1 MKWNASLVTTLK
13 GIAMRSHSNKQL
25 KSQGLFL
32 LPILALSLLV
42 AALSANPSRAEET
55 IQVLRC
61 SNETTSAEAKA
72 KTKSCSRTKPA
83 PLSQADKA
91 ELQKCRFEATKAATE
106 AGMRLALAMCEEK
119 LKP

>member
-1 MKWNASLVTTLK
+1 
-13 GIAMRSHSNKQL
+13 MRSHSNKQL
-25 KSQGLFL
+25 HSQGLYSF
-32 LPILALSLLV
+32 LALSLLV
-42 AALSANPSRAEET
+42 TALSANPSWADET

-72 KTKSCSRTKPA
+72 KTKSCSSAKPA
-83 PLSQADKA
+83 PLSPADKA

-106 AGMRLALAMCEEK
+106 AGMRLALALCEEK

>member
-1 MKWNASLVTTLK
+1 
-13 GIAMRSHSNKQL
+13 MRSHNNKQL

-32 LPILALSLLV
+32 LPVLALGLV
-42 AALSANPSRAEET
+42 VTALSANPSRAEET

-72 KTKSCSRTKPA
+72 RTKSCSNSKPA
-83 PLSQADKA
+83 PLSKEEKA

>member
-1 MKWNASLVTTLK
+1 
-13 GIAMRSHSNKQL
+13 MRSDSNKEL
-25 KSQGLFL
+25 HSQGLYSF
-32 LPILALSLLV
+32 LALSLLV
-42 AALSANPSRAEET
+42 AVLSSNPLRAEET

-72 KTKSCSRTKPA
+72 KTKSCSNSKPA

-91 ELQKCRFEATKAATE
+91 ELQKCRFDATKASTE
-106 AGMRLALAMCEEK
+106 AGMRLALALCEEK

>member
-1 MKWNASLVTTLK
+1 
-13 GIAMRSHSNKQL
+13 MRSHRNKKLQ
-25 KSQGLFL
+25 SQGLFL
-32 LPILALSLLV
+32 LQVLALSLLV
-42 AALSANPSRAEET
+42 AVLSSNPLRAEET

-72 KTKSCSRTKPA
+72 KTKSCSTTKPA
-83 PLSQADKA
+83 PLSKVDKA

-106 AGMRLALAMCEEK
+106 AGMRLALALCEEK

>member
-1 MKWNASLVTTLK
+1 
-13 GIAMRSHSNKQL
+13 MRSHSNKEL
-25 KSQGLFL
+25 HSQGLYSV
-32 LPILALSLLV
+32 LALSLLV
-42 AALSANPSRAEET
+42 AGLSSNPLRAEET

-72 KTKSCSRTKPA
+72 RTKSCSNSKPA
-83 PLSQADKA
+83 PLSKEDKA

-106 AGMRLALAMCEEK
+106 AGMRLALALCEEK

>member
-1 MKWNASLVTTLK
+1 
-13 GIAMRSHSNKQL
+13 MRSHSKKQL
-25 KSQGLFL
+25 QSQGLFL
-32 LPILALSLLV
+32 FSVLALSVFV
-42 AALSANPSRAEET
+42 AVLSANPSWADET

-72 KTKSCSRTKPA
+72 KTKSCSSAKPA
-83 PLSQADKA
+83 PLSPADKA

-106 AGMRLALAMCEEK
+106 AGMRLALALCEEK

>member
-1 MKWNASLVTTLK
+1 
-13 GIAMRSHSNKQL
+13 MRSHSNKQHQ
-25 KSQGLFL
+25 SQGLSL
-32 LPILALSLLV
+32 LPVLALSVFV
-42 AALSANPSRAEET
+42 AVLSANPSRAEET

-72 KTKSCSRTKPA
+72 KTKSCSSAKPA

>member
-1 MKWNASLVTTLK
+1 
-13 GIAMRSHSNKQL
+13 MRSHSNKQL
-25 KSQGLFL
+25 QFQFQGLFL
-32 LPILALSLLV
+32 LPVLALSLLV
-42 AALSANPSRAEET
+42 ALLSANPSRAEET

-61 SNETTSAEAKA
+61 SNETTSAETKA

>member
-1 MKWNASLVTTLK
+1 
-13 GIAMRSHSNKQL
+13 MRSHSNKKLQ
-25 KSQGLFL
+25 SQGLFL
-32 LPILALSLLV
+32 LPVLALGLLV
-42 AALSANPSRAEET
+42 AVLSSNPLRAEET

-72 KTKSCSRTKPA
+72 KTKSCSSAKPVPLTKV
-83 PLSQADKA
+83 DKA

>member
-1 MKWNASLVTTLK
+1 
-13 GIAMRSHSNKQL
+13 MRPQSNKQL
-25 KSQGLFL
+25 QSQGLFL
-32 LPILALSLLV
+32 LPVLALSVFV
-42 AALSANPSRAEET
+42 AVLSANPSRADET

-61 SNETTSAEAKA
+61 SNETTSAEVKA
-72 KTKSCSRTKPA
+72 KTKSCSSAKPA

-91 ELQKCRFEATKAATE
+91 ALQKCRFEATKAATE

>member
-1 MKWNASLVTTLK
+1 
-13 GIAMRSHSNKQL
+13 MRSHSNKQPQ
-25 KSQGLFL
+25 SQGLFL
-32 LPILALSLLV
+32 LPVLALSLLV
-42 AALSANPSRAEET
+42 ALLSSNPLRAGET

-72 KTKSCSRTKPA
+72 RTKSCSNSNPA
-83 PLSQADKA
+83 PLSKEEKA

>member
-1 MKWNASLVTTLK
+1 
-13 GIAMRSHSNKQL
+13 MRSHRNKQL
-25 KSQGLFL
+25 QFQGLYLF
-32 LPILALSLLV
+32 LALSLLV
-42 AALSANPSRAEET
+42 AVLSSNPSRAEET

-72 KTKSCSRTKPA
+72 KTKSCSSAKPA
-83 PLSQADKA
+83 QLSKEDKA
-91 ELQKCRFEATKAATE
+91 ELQKCRFDATKAATE

>member
-1 MKWNASLVTTLK
+1 
-13 GIAMRSHSNKQL
+13 MRSHSNKQTQT
-25 KSQGLFL
+25 KGPFLF
-32 LPILALSLLV
+32 PVLALSLLV
-42 AALSANPSRAEET
+42 SALSANPSWAEET

-72 KTKSCSRTKPA
+72 RTRSCSNSKPA
-83 PLSQADKA
+83 PLSPADKA

>member
-1 MKWNASLVTTLK
+1 
-13 GIAMRSHSNKQL
+13 MRSHSNKVL
-25 KSQGLFL
+25 HSQVLYSW
-32 LPILALSLLV
+32 LALSLLV
-42 AALSANPSRAEET
+42 AGLSSNPLRADET

-72 KTKSCSRTKPA
+72 RTKSCSNSKPA
-83 PLSQADKA
+83 PLSKEDKA
-91 ELQKCRFEATKAATE
+91 ELQKCRLEATKAATE

>member
-1 MKWNASLVTTLK
+1 
-13 GIAMRSHSNKQL
+13 MRPHSKKQL
-25 KSQGLFL
+25 QSQGLFL
-32 LPILALSLLV
+32 FSVLALSVFV
-42 AALSANPSRAEET
+42 AVLSANPSWADET

-72 KTKSCSRTKPA
+72 KTKSCSNSKPA

-106 AGMRLALAMCEEK
+106 AGMRLALALCEEK

>member
-1 MKWNASLVTTLK
+1 
-13 GIAMRSHSNKQL
+13 MRPHSNQQTQIKCI
-25 KSQGLFL
+25 FTV
-32 LPILALSLLV
+32 LALGLLFTG
-42 AALSANPSRAEET
+42 LSANPSRADET

-72 KTKSCSRTKPA
+72 RTKSCSNSKPA

-106 AGMRLALAMCEEK
+106 AGMRLALALCEEK

>member
-1 MKWNASLVTTLK
+1 
-13 GIAMRSHSNKQL
+13 MRSHSNQQTQIKCI
-25 KSQGLFL
+25 FTV
-32 LPILALSLLV
+32 LALGLLV
-42 AALSANPSRAEET
+42 TGLSANPSRAEET

-72 KTKSCSRTKPA
+72 KTKSCSSAKPA
-83 PLSQADKA
+83 PLSPADKA

-106 AGMRLALAMCEEK
+106 AGMRLALALCEEK

>member
-13 GIAMRSHSNKQL
+13 GITMGSHSNKQIH
-25 KSQGLFL
+25 SQGL
-32 LPILALSLLV
+32 LALSLLV
-42 AALSANPSRAEET
+42 AVLSANPSWADET

-72 KTKSCSRTKPA
+72 RTKSCSNSKPT
-83 PLSQADKA
+83 PLSKEDKA
-91 ELQKCRFEATKAATE
+91 DLQKCRSEATKAATE
-106 AGMRLALAMCEEK
+106 AGMSLALAMCEEK

>member
-1 MKWNASLVTTLK
+1 
-13 GIAMRSHSNKQL
+13 MRSHRNKQL
-25 KSQGLFL
+25 QSQGLFL
-32 LPILALSLLV
+32 FPVLALSVFV
-42 AALSANPSRAEET
+42 AVLSANPSWADET

-72 KTKSCSRTKPA
+72 KTKSCSNSKPA
-83 PLSQADKA
+83 PLSPADKA

-106 AGMRLALAMCEEK
+106 AGMRLALALCEEK

>member
-1 MKWNASLVTTLK
+1 
-13 GIAMRSHSNKQL
+13 MRPHSKKQL
-25 KSQGLFL
+25 QSQGLFL
-32 LPILALSLLV
+32 FSVLALSVFV
-42 AALSANPSRAEET
+42 AVLSANPSWADET

-72 KTKSCSRTKPA
+72 KTKSCSSAKPA

-106 AGMRLALAMCEEK
+106 AGMRLALALCEEK

>member
-1 MKWNASLVTTLK
+1 
-13 GIAMRSHSNKQL
+13 MRPHSNKQIQT
-25 KSQGLFL
+25 KGPFLF
-32 LPILALSLLV
+32 PALALGLLV
-42 AALSANPSRAEET
+42 AALSANLSRADET

-72 KTKSCSRTKPA
+72 RTKSCSNSKPA
-83 PLSQADKA
+83 PLSKEDKA

-106 AGMRLALAMCEEK
+106 AGMRLALALCEEK

>member
-1 MKWNASLVTTLK
+1 
-13 GIAMRSHSNKQL
+13 MRPHSKKQL
-25 KSQGLFL
+25 QSQGLFL
-32 LPILALSLLV
+32 FSVLALSVFV
-42 AALSANPSRAEET
+42 AVLSANPSRAEET

-72 KTKSCSRTKPA
+72 KTKSCSSAKPA

-106 AGMRLALAMCEEK
+106 AGMRLALALCEEK

>member
-1 MKWNASLVTTLK
+1 
-13 GIAMRSHSNKQL
+13 MRTHSNKQL
-25 KSQGLFL
+25 QTQDQFL
-32 LPILALSLLV
+32 VLAGSLLV
-42 AALSANPSRAEET
+42 IAFYAAPLWADET
-55 IQVLRC
+55 LQVLRC

-72 KTKSCSRTKPA
+72 RTRSCSNSKPA
-83 PLSQADKA
+83 PLSPADKA

>member
-1 MKWNASLVTTLK
+1 
-13 GIAMRSHSNKQL
+13 MRPHSNQQTQIKCIFTVL
-25 KSQGLFL
+25 TLGLF
-32 LPILALSLLV
+32 V
-42 AALSANPSRAEET
+42 AVLSANPSWADET

-72 KTKSCSRTKPA
+72 RTKSCSNSKPA
-83 PLSQADKA
+83 PLSPADKA

-106 AGMRLALAMCEEK
+106 AGMRLALALCEEK

>member
-1 MKWNASLVTTLK
+1 
-13 GIAMRSHSNKQL
+13 MRSHSNKQPQ
-25 KSQGLFL
+25 SQGLYSFV
-32 LPILALSLLV
+32 ALSLLV
-42 AALSANPSRAEET
+42 AGLSSNPLRAEET

-72 KTKSCSRTKPA
+72 KTKSCSNSKPA

>member
-1 MKWNASLVTTLK
+1 
-13 GIAMRSHSNKQL
+13 MRSHRNKQPH
-25 KSQGLFL
+25 SQGLYSF
-32 LPILALSLLV
+32 LALSALV
-42 AALSANPSRAEET
+42 AVLSANPSWADET

-72 KTKSCSRTKPA
+72 KTKSCSTTKPA
-83 PLSQADKA
+83 PLSKVDKA

-106 AGMRLALAMCEEK
+106 AGMRLALALCEER